1 MLCIWKKKSLQEKN
15 KKKICLFFSFC
26 IPATATDYK
35 IFLGPNY
42 YSLVRVKATIS
53 KLIEKIE
60 NYIVF
65 DPRVEK

>member
-1 MLCIWKKKSLQEKN
+1 ML
-15 KKKICLFFSFC
+15 CLFFSVC

-42 YSLVRVKATIS
+42 YSPVRVKATIS
-53 KLIEKIE
+53 KLREKIE
-60 NYIVF
+60 NCIVF

>member
-1 MLCIWKKKSLQEKN
+1 ML
-15 KKKICLFFSFC
+15 CLFFSVC

-53 KLIEKIE
+53 KLREKIE
-60 NYIVF
+60 NCIVF